1 MLAKIEYDNI
11 FSLSLVKRKILR
23 ATAVKRDTKG
33 MKNGEFWK
41 WLNNFAEVFPINNHN
56 SALKRL
62 IRFIDCLRMAILRP
76 PRI

>member
-11 FSLSLVKRKILR
+11 FSLPLVKRKILR
-23 ATAVKRDTKG
+23 AVKKGHKRDEEWNFG
-33 MKNGEFWK
+33 NGSITLRK
-41 WLNNFAEVFPINNHN
+41 SSPINNHN

-62 IRFIDCLRMAILRP
+62 IHFIDCLRMAILRP